1 MTTIAK
7 RTAVLAATVLMISG
21 VAVSSASATVGQH
34 RIIPGQAANAPHPQ
48 HAERNAPDLYCDKQ
62 EAKCQ

>member
-7 RTAVLAATVLMISG
+7 RAAVLTATVLLMSG
-21 VAVSSASATVGQH
+21 VAVSSASASVGQH
-34 RIIPGQAANAPHPQ
+34 RIIPGQAANAQHPQ